1 MSAFYDLA
9 SLVLVPSGYKASKV
23 YAQKPLTTDGQLT
36 FSRASTATRVNSAG
50 LIETVSSNVPRLDY
64 LGSTCPKLQLEPSR
78 TNAITWSE
86 NVASCLTSQV
96 GTTVAADAT
105 TSPDGTANADKITFG
120 SGNAYRLRGE
130 TVAASTTY
138 TFSVFIKNDTFSGSE
153 QVFINL
159 SDGVVGGLT
168 ATYVPAQATITV
180 VGSAGAWTGVS
191 GKVENYGNGWYRVIA
206 TGTSVGGGSGWFE
219 VATVNTPKAAFFWGF
234 SLEIG
239 AYATS
244 YIPTTTAAV
253 TRLADT
259 MSKTLVNSNSNF
271 SLFLELDEAPLG
283 NASGDWLALAP
294 SNALGRAYMYVNSFG
309 FADAYGAAA
318 SVVAQR
324 KFAWTQIS
332 STTAKVFSNGVLRS
346 TGTTGSYSNP
356 FNLFSI
362 NGNFLDKPVRIK
374 QLMFFDAPITDAQAI
389 ELTTL

>member
-1 MSAFYDLA
+1 MSTPFYDLA
-9 SLVLVPSGYKASKV
+9 SLVVVPSGYKASKV

-78 TNAITWSE
+78 TNLLQRSSEFGTSPWATAAATIT
-86 NVASCLTSQV
+86 
-96 GTTVAADAT
+96 ADSV
-105 TSPDGTANADKITFG
+105 TSPDGTTNADTLTA
-120 SGNAYRLRGE
+120 SGTGVQSHNVRQLI
-130 TVAASTTY
+130 STTSGTVY
-138 TFSVFIKNDTFSGSE
+138 AFSVFVKKGNTDWIMLRHDNGGTLNYFNINTGTKGSADA
-153 QVFINL
+153 
-159 SDGVVGGLT
+159 S
-168 ATYVPAQATITV
+168 ATIV
-180 VGSAGAWTGVS
+180 P
-191 GKVENYGNGWYRVIA
+191 YGNGWYRCTVFH
-206 TGTSVGGGSGWFE
+206 TGTGSNGPEIYLAVQNGSNTFE
-219 VATVNTPKAAFFWGF
+219 AAGQYAYIYGAQY
-234 SLEIG
+234 EAG

-271 SLFLELDEAPLG
+271 SLFLELDEAPLANG
-283 NASGDWLALAP
+283 SGDWLALAP
-294 SNALGRAYMYVNSFG
+294 STALGRAFMYSNSFG

-318 SVVAQR
+318 SVVDQR

-346 TGTTGSYSNP
+346 TGTGGSYSNP

-362 NGNFLDKPVRIK
+362 NANYLDKPVRIK
-374 QLMFFDAPITDAQAI
+374 QIIFFDAPITDAQAI